1 MKKVF
6 TILAV
11 STLAACA
18 NINTLENLRNDEPKS
33 ERYESGVPLV
43 KLDEN
48 VKSYIYKC
56 YRSKGST
63 VKMNGTALGA
73 VTLSVD
79 RNETSNGIE
88 YVIKRWVKGGYNHWI
103 LVSLRGEGPSNSSG
117 VIHIDDFMP
126 SYVFGKFEKVIKNEE
141 DISCPSY

>member
-1 MKKVF
+1 MKMLKAIF
-6 TILAV
+6 I
-11 STLAACA
+11 
-18 NINTLENLRNDEPKS
+18 I
-33 ERYESGVPLV
+33 
-43 KLDEN
+43 
-48 VKSYIYKC
+48 C

-103 LVSLRGEGPSNSSG
+103 LVSLRGEGLSNSSG
-117 VIHIDDFMP
+117 VIHIDDLMP
-126 SYVFGKFEKVIKNEE
+126 SYVFGKFEKVIKTKRT
-141 DISCPSY
+141 

>member
-48 VKSYIYKC
+48 VKSYIYN
-56 YRSKGST
+56 
-63 VKMNGTALGA
+63 M
-73 VTLSVD
+73 LSLKRLD
-79 RNETSNGIE
+79 RQNESNGI
-88 YVIKRWVKGGYNHWI
+88 GC
-103 LVSLRGEGPSNSSG
+103 SNF
-117 VIHIDDFMP
+117 V
-126 SYVFGKFEKVIKNEE
+126 
-141 DISCPSY
+141 CR